1 MENDKILKG
10 KGSKPIKDL
19 TGMVFGRWKV
29 LRFVERKNKVTYW
42 ECECQC
48 EKRTIKDVDGNSLK
62 RGKTQSCGCLKSE
75 KQIEHNKINK
85 RKYNTYNLTGEYG
98 IGYTEK
104 NEEFYFDLEDY
115 NKIKYYCWCKHY
127 KGYIYTNINQKYQSM
142 HRYILN
148 YTEDDVIDH
157 KNRVKHDNRKEN
169 LKVCEQIINMKNQN
183 VRCNNVSG
191 VVGVTWSKQHEKWQ
205 SYIAINRKNVHLGF
219 FINKEDAIIARLKA
233 EKKHNYSGKNKELWE
248 QYNI

>member
-1 MENDKILKG
+1 
-10 KGSKPIKDL
+10 
-19 TGMVFGRWKV
+19 MVFGRWKV

-48 EKRTIKDVDGNSLK
+48 EKKTVKNVDGNSLK

-115 NKIKYYCWCKHY
+115 NKIKDYCWCKHY
-127 KGYIYTNINQKYQSM
+127 KGYIYTNIN
-142 HRYILN
+142 
-148 YTEDDVIDH
+148 H

-191 VVGVTWSKQHEKWQ
+191 VVS
-205 SYIAINRKNVHLGF
+205 
-219 FINKEDAIIARLKA
+219 
-233 EKKHNYSGKNKELWE
+233 
-248 QYNI
+248 